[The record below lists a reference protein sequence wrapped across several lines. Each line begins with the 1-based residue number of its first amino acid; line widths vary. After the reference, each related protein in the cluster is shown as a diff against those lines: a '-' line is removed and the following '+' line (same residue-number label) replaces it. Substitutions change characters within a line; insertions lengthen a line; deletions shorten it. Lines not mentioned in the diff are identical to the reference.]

1 MSYRLTNENYT
12 ICVSDGKIY
21 HIKPDES
28 GRFSIDLPKGVYRI
42 WVDVTLGYENTSR
55 VAVVPYLYIYPMKT
69 RPITVNPTDDEYLEI
84 KPEKIR
90 WNPPEPIMPN
100 TKLRIV
106 GHVYNPENFEFT
118 IKLYMTD
125 KPIYL
130 LKTIVRGC
138 EFKFE
143 NVLPAAN
150 YTVEVVPSEVMLSNG
165 IKVIY
170 EKTYIN
176 FKLYVTPKHQ
186 IVTLY
191 VNVPYRI
198 VQTQKSP
205 SFELPLA
212 LIVMI
217 CLAFRRIL
225 AK

>member
-1 MSYRLTNENYT
+1 
-12 ICVSDGKIY
+12 
-21 HIKPDES
+21 
-28 GRFSIDLPKGVYRI
+28 
-42 WVDVTLGYENTSR
+42 
-55 VAVVPYLYIYPMKT
+55 
-69 RPITVNPTDDEYLEI
+69 
-84 KPEKIR
+84 
-90 WNPPEPIMPN
+90 
-100 TKLRIV
+100 
-106 GHVYNPENFEFT
+106 
-118 IKLYMTD
+118 MTD